1 MTVKKVV
8 EILGEK
14 VKGDGLLL
22 CQDNFVPKICM
33 IYMKC
38 RHLSIL
44 LKYYKFVHI
53 VINAL
58 LNWQ

>member
-22 CQDNFVPKICM
+22 CQDNFVPKIHM

-44 LKYYKFVHI
+44 L
-53 VINAL
+53 
-58 LNWQ
+58 